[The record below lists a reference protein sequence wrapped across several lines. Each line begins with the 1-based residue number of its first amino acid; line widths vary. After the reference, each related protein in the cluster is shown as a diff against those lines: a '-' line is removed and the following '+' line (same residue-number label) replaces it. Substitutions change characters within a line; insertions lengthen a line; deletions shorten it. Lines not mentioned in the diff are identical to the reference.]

1 MLNDL
6 LFEIGTEELPSAAVW
21 PLADAL
27 ANNITTLLS
36 EAKLSFGEVRRFAT
50 PRRIAFLIHD
60 VQVSQESQ
68 SISRRGPA
76 CASASDAEGNPLPS
90 LLGFAASCGVS
101 VSDLSTTKTDKGEW
115 WIYEAMRPGSHLREL
130 LPAMI
135 HQALTSLAIPKPM
148 RWGSGDDLF
157 VRPVHWAVLLLGDEI
172 INTRIFGIETG
183 RQSFG
188 HRFHHPEAIEIKT
201 PRDYERLLNDAFVIA
216 DFAKRRQMVLD
227 QVDELAKPRKEKA
240 LMPASLVDEVSSIVE
255 WPQALLVDF
264 EAKFLDVPP
273 EALIASM
280 QSHQKCFAMQDQ
292 KGQLLPHFVTVANIA
307 SHDTKQVI
315 KGNESV
321 MRARLSD
328 AAFFY
333 NSDRQQPLHHYY
345 AATANVVFQKKLGS
359 LQDKMKRIQVILAYL
374 VPLFDLNPTDA
385 MRAAELSK
393 CDLMSGMVGEFPELQ
408 GIMGSYYA
416 RHDGES
422 PDVALALKEQY
433 LPRFSADE
441 LPSSSLG
448 LALSLADR
456 LDTLVGSFALGQKPT
471 GTKDPYQLRRHA
483 LAMVRLLVAVPRKL
497 ELSSLISHTLE
508 VYGDLISPIHPTMT
522 DLKPF
527 ILERMLSFY
536 QGQGVSPDRVHAV
549 RACQDDC
556 LFDMDQR
563 INALIVF
570 AEQPEAIS
578 LSAACKR
585 VTNFLQQTALTSD
598 DEAIDESLFQE
609 PAEKTLYESVQAIEV
624 LIAPMYA
631 TGDYGDLLGQLARLR
646 VPVDNFFEHVMVMVD
661 DNAIKTNRLR
671 LLARLQQVLKGV
683 ADISLLIT

>member
-1 MLNDL
+1 MLSDL

-36 EAKLSFGEVRRFAT
+36 EAKLNFGEVRRFAT
-50 PRRIAFLIHD
+50 PRRMAFFIHD

-68 SISRRGPA
+68 SISKRGPA

-115 WIYEAMRPGSHLREL
+115 WIYEAMRPGSHLRDL
-130 LPAMI
+130 LPTMI
-135 HQALTSLAIPKPM
+135 HQAVSSLAIPKPM
-148 RWGSGDDLF
+148 RWGFGDELF

-172 INTRIFGIETG
+172 VNTTIFGIKTG

-188 HRFHHPEAIEIKT
+188 HRFHHPQAIEIKK
-201 PRDYERLLNDAFVIA
+201 PRDYEGLLNDAFVIA
-216 DFAKRRQMVLD
+216 DFAKRRQTVLD

-240 LMPASLVDEVSSIVE
+240 LMPASLVDEVTSIVE

-273 EALIASM
+273 EALIAAM
-280 QSHQKCFAMQDQ
+280 QSHQKCFAMLDQ

-307 SHDTKQVI
+307 SRDTKQVI

-359 LQDKMKRIQVILAYL
+359 LQDKMKRIQAILAYL

-385 MRAAELSK
+385 MRASELSK

-408 GIMGSYYA
+408 GTMGSYYA
-416 RHDGES
+416 RHDGER
-422 PDVALALKEQY
+422 PEVALALKEQY
-433 LPRFSADE
+433 LPRFSADD
-441 LPSSSLG
+441 LPSSPLG

-483 LAMVRLLVAVPRKL
+483 LAMVRLLVAVPKKL
-497 ELSSLISHTLE
+497 ELSLLISHTLE
-508 VYGDLISPIHPTMT
+508 VYGDLITPIHPTMA

-549 RACQDDC
+549 RACQDDG

-563 INALIVF
+563 IKALIVF

-585 VTNFLQQTALTSD
+585 VTNFLQQSSVTSD
-598 DEAIDESLFQE
+598 GKAIDESLFQE

-631 TGDYGDLLGQLARLR
+631 TGEYGGLLGQLARLR

-683 ADISLLIT
+683 ADISLLTT